1 MKSKT
6 SCFNS
11 GIAKN
16 LLSRCWPLWL
26 GYLLILL
33 LVPLTLYSRLRSF
46 DPGTELSPALDL
58 TLGATFQP
66 IVLLSFL
73 ISIFTAMA
81 VFGFLYNTRSCG
93 LMNSLPVTR
102 TSLFFTC
109 FLTGYLALLAADV
122 LACDVT
128 ALLCLSGYMKARSVL
143 VFFAVLVFSKT
154 FLYGFAAFC
163 AMLTGS
169 LLILPCV
176 YFVLNF
182 TAIIAE
188 ACAKDILS
196 KIVYGLSGNG
206 FHLVFLS
213 PLVYMLSSLG
223 VCYTEWPSNVEFTG
237 IPATAVYA
245 LVGIVFM
252 LFAWRLFLRR
262 RMETAGD
269 TVAIR
274 VLKPVFQYC
283 MCFGSAVVFAAL
295 VYEIADLRLSGR
307 GAALVLLALLLVG
320 AFLGYFAARML
331 IEKSFRVFRKNA
343 KGFLICALVIVLL
356 FTACEFDLFGVEKRV
371 PSAGTVEQV
380 VINGVELKEADSI
393 ENVLAFHSSMI
404 ANQAKHEAQPRQGN
418 EYLYVNDGGMELAR
432 NAEITYI
439 LKNGKI
445 LTRFY
450 RVRADGEDVTDP
462 DSDLRK
468 LEAILNLREAL
479 EYRCTFDY
487 PLKAENVVS
496 ASIQFS
502 PVFGDQN
509 QNYYIS
515 VPSYTLSGEEF
526 LDFWENGVLP
536 DLAEGHIARRVIC
549 DYDRGWCYTNAD
561 LFLCLTEDR
570 EAYQR
575 SGGSISQQQ
584 WVDLE
589 IATDS
594 AHCLDWIEK
603 HAGIRPVSIDSGYPV
618 DYYGV
623 G

>member
-109 FLTGYLALLAADV
+109 FLTGCLALLAADV
-122 LACDVT
+122 LACGVT

-223 VCYTEWPSNVEFTG
+223 VNYTEWPLNVQFTG
-237 IPATAVYA
+237 IPATALYA
-245 LVGIVFM
+245 LVGIVFV

-283 MCFGSAVVFAAL
+283 MCFGSAIVFADLVYSIADPRLGGRGRAL
-295 VYEIADLRLSGR
+295 VI
-307 GAALVLLALLLVG
+307 LALLLLG
-320 AFLGYFAARML
+320 AFLGYYAAQML
-331 IEKSFRVFRKNA
+331 IEKSFRVFRKNT
-343 KGFLICALVIVLL
+343 KGILISALIIVLL
-356 FTACEFDLFGVEKRV
+356 FSACEWDLFGVERYVPAAETVDRV
-371 PSAGTVEQV
+371 LF
-380 VINGVELKEADSI
+380 NGVELKETKSI
-393 ENVLAFHSSMI
+393 ESILAFHEGLI
-404 ANQAKHEAQPRQGN
+404 AHKAKHDSQSQRGN
-418 EYLYVNDGGMELAR
+418 EYLSVTEEETDISR
-432 NAEITYI
+432 NAEITYV
-439 LKNGKI
+439 LKNGKMVKR
-445 LTRFY
+445 LY
-450 RVRADGEDVTDP
+450 RVRAGGEDITDP
-462 DSDLRK
+462 GSDLRR
-468 LEAILNLREAL
+468 LDAIQNLQEAL
-479 EYRCTFDY
+479 VYRCTFDY
-487 PLKAENVVS
+487 PLEVENIVY
-496 ASIQFS
+496 ASISF
-502 PVFGDQN
+502 
-509 QNYYIS
+509 
-515 VPSYTLSGEEF
+515 VPRYEDGKAVSYPDMYSLSGEEF
-526 LDFWENGVLP
+526 LDFWGNAVLP
-536 DLAEGHIARRVIC
+536 DLEEGHIARRIVC
-549 DYDRGWCYTNAD
+549 DFDRGWNYTDAQ
-561 LFLCLTEDR
+561 LQLCLVADR
-570 EAYQR
+570 ETYDR
-575 SGGSISQQQ
+575 SGGIAIQQQ
-584 WVDLE
+584 WVE
-589 IATDS
+589 IQIATDS
-594 AHCLDWIEK
+594 VHCLDWIRE
-603 HAGIRPVSIDSGYPV
+603 HTGVRPTAVDSVYA
-618 DYYGV
+618 DY
-623 G
+623 